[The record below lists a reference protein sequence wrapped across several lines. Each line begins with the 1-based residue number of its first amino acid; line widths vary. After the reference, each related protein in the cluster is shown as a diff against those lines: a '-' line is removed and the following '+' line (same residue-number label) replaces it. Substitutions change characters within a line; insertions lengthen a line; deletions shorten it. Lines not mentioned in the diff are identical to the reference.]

1 MEASRTLSPCGAAQ
15 TLPLRFADSSPQA
28 SCGPSPPK
36 NLLGTWEFTAPHV
49 RSGSMS
55 RFTRDQI
62 HKENIMSSY
71 KNNVH
76 LEGNLGKDAEKKSTP
91 NGDVVNFSIAVN
103 EQWEDKDGAE
113 HKNTDWFQIQVWG
126 PLAKFAATLKAGT
139 PVIVEGKIKPDT
151 YTADGVEH
159 KTFSI
164 KADYIR
170 KIDYSAPNE
179 ASESKAAKPAKKKA
193 K

>member
-1 MEASRTLSPCGAAQ
+1 M
-15 TLPLRFADSSPQA
+15 F
-28 SCGPSPPK
+28 
-36 NLLGTWEFTAPHV
+36 
-49 RSGSMS
+49 
-55 RFTRDQI
+55 
-62 HKENIMSSY
+62 SY

-76 LEGNLGKDAEKKSTP
+76 LEGNLGKDAEKKTTP

-103 EQWEDKDGAE
+103 EVWKDKDGTA

-139 PVIVEGKIKPDT
+139 PVIVEGKIKPET

-164 KADYIR
+164 KANYIR
-170 KIDYSAPNE
+170 KINYSKPEEDGAGT
-179 ASESKAAKPAKKKA
+179 AAKSAKKRK
-193 K
+193 

>member
-1 MEASRTLSPCGAAQ
+1 
-15 TLPLRFADSSPQA
+15 
-28 SCGPSPPK
+28 
-36 NLLGTWEFTAPHV
+36 
-49 RSGSMS
+49 
-55 RFTRDQI
+55 
-62 HKENIMSSY
+62 MSSY

-139 PVIVEGKIKPDT
+139 PVIVEGKIKPET
-151 YTADGVEH
+151 YTAAGVEH
-159 KTFSI
+159 KTFSL
-164 KADYIR
+164 KANYIR
-170 KIDYSAPNE
+170 KINYTKLEEDGAGT
-179 ASESKAAKPAKKKA
+179 AAKSTRKRK
-193 K
+193 

>member
-1 MEASRTLSPCGAAQ
+1 
-15 TLPLRFADSSPQA
+15 
-28 SCGPSPPK
+28 
-36 NLLGTWEFTAPHV
+36 
-49 RSGSMS
+49 
-55 RFTRDQI
+55 
-62 HKENIMSSY
+62 MSSY

-76 LEGNLGKDAEKKSTP
+76 LEGNLGKNAEKKTTP

-103 EQWEDKDGAE
+103 EVWKDKDGTA

-139 PVIVEGKIKPDT
+139 PVIVEGKIKPET

-170 KIDYSAPNE
+170 KINSTKLEEDGAG
-179 ASESKAAKPAKKKA
+179 AAAKSARKRK
-193 K
+193 

>member
-1 MEASRTLSPCGAAQ
+1 
-15 TLPLRFADSSPQA
+15 
-28 SCGPSPPK
+28 
-36 NLLGTWEFTAPHV
+36 
-49 RSGSMS
+49 
-55 RFTRDQI
+55 
-62 HKENIMSSY
+62 MSSY

-126 PLAKFAATLKAGT
+126 PLVKFAATLKAGA
-139 PVIVEGKIKPDT
+139 PVIVEGKIKPET
-151 YTADGVEH
+151 YTADSVEH
-159 KTFSI
+159 KAFSI

-179 ASESKAAKPAKKKA
+179 ASEGKAPKPAKKA

>member
-1 MEASRTLSPCGAAQ
+1 
-15 TLPLRFADSSPQA
+15 
-28 SCGPSPPK
+28 
-36 NLLGTWEFTAPHV
+36 
-49 RSGSMS
+49 
-55 RFTRDQI
+55 
-62 HKENIMSSY
+62 MSSY

-139 PVIVEGKIKPDT
+139 PVIIEGKIKPET
-151 YTADGVEH
+151 YTADSVETQDLLDQGRLH
-159 KTFSI
+159 PQDRLLGTERSRRQQGGQ
-164 KADYIR
+164 AHQ
-170 KIDYSAPNE
+170 
-179 ASESKAAKPAKKKA
+179 ESQVATA
-193 K
+193 

>member
-1 MEASRTLSPCGAAQ
+1 
-15 TLPLRFADSSPQA
+15 
-28 SCGPSPPK
+28 
-36 NLLGTWEFTAPHV
+36 
-49 RSGSMS
+49 
-55 RFTRDQI
+55 
-62 HKENIMSSY
+62 MSSY

-126 PLAKFAATLKAGT
+126 QLAKFAATLKAGT
-139 PVIVEGKIKPDT
+139 PVIVEGKIKPET
-151 YTADGVEH
+151 YTVDGVEH

-179 ASESKAAKPAKKKA
+179 ASESKAAKPAKPAKKA

>member
-1 MEASRTLSPCGAAQ
+1 
-15 TLPLRFADSSPQA
+15 
-28 SCGPSPPK
+28 
-36 NLLGTWEFTAPHV
+36 
-49 RSGSMS
+49 
-55 RFTRDQI
+55 
-62 HKENIMSSY
+62 MSSY

-76 LEGNLGKDAEKKSTP
+76 LEGNLGKNAEKKTTP

-103 EQWEDKDGAE
+103 EVWKDKDGTA

-139 PVIVEGKIKPDT
+139 PVIVEGKIKPET

-164 KADYIR
+164 KANYIR
-170 KIDYSAPNE
+170 KINYSKPEEDGAGT
-179 ASESKAAKPAKKKA
+179 AAKSAKKRK
-193 K
+193 

>member
-1 MEASRTLSPCGAAQ
+1 
-15 TLPLRFADSSPQA
+15 
-28 SCGPSPPK
+28 
-36 NLLGTWEFTAPHV
+36 
-49 RSGSMS
+49 
-55 RFTRDQI
+55 
-62 HKENIMSSY
+62 MSSY

-76 LEGNLGKDAEKKSTP
+76 LEGNLGKIAEKKTTP

-103 EQWEDKDGAE
+103 EVWKDKDGTA

-139 PVIVEGKIKPDT
+139 PVIVEGKIKPET

-164 KADYIR
+164 KANYIR
-170 KIDYSAPNE
+170 KINYSKPEEDGAG
-179 ASESKAAKPAKKKA
+179 SAAKSARKRK
-193 K
+193 

>member
-1 MEASRTLSPCGAAQ
+1 
-15 TLPLRFADSSPQA
+15 
-28 SCGPSPPK
+28 
-36 NLLGTWEFTAPHV
+36 
-49 RSGSMS
+49 MS
-55 RFTRDQI
+55 RFTRDQTQ
-62 HKENIMSSY
+62 KENIMSSY

-76 LEGNLGKDAEKKSTP
+76 LEGNLGKNAEKKTTP

-103 EQWEDKDGAE
+103 EVWKDKDGTA

-139 PVIVEGKIKPDT
+139 PVIVEGKIKPET

-164 KADYIR
+164 KANYIR
-170 KIDYSAPNE
+170 KINYAKPEEDGAG
-179 ASESKAAKPAKKKA
+179 AAAKSAKKRK
-193 K
+193 

>member
-1 MEASRTLSPCGAAQ
+1 
-15 TLPLRFADSSPQA
+15 
-28 SCGPSPPK
+28 
-36 NLLGTWEFTAPHV
+36 
-49 RSGSMS
+49 
-55 RFTRDQI
+55 
-62 HKENIMSSY
+62 MSSY

-76 LEGNLGKDAEKKSTP
+76 LEGNLGKDAEKKSTQ
-91 NGDVVNFSIAVN
+91 NGDEVNFSIAVN

-113 HKNTDWFQIQVWG
+113 HKSTDWFQIQVWG
-126 PLAKFAATLKAGT
+126 PLAKFAVTLKSGA
-139 PVIVEGKIKPDT
+139 PVIVEGKIKPET

-179 ASESKAAKPAKKKA
+179 ARRPSLPKESQVALVQPKGGSSEPP
-193 K
+193 

>member
-1 MEASRTLSPCGAAQ
+1 
-15 TLPLRFADSSPQA
+15 
-28 SCGPSPPK
+28 
-36 NLLGTWEFTAPHV
+36 
-49 RSGSMS
+49 
-55 RFTRDQI
+55 
-62 HKENIMSSY
+62 MSSY

-76 LEGNLGKDAEKKSTP
+76 LEGNLGKNAEKKTTP

-139 PVIVEGKIKPDT
+139 PVIVEGKIKPET

-164 KADYIR
+164 KANYIR
-170 KIDYSAPNE
+170 KINYSKPEEDGAGT
-179 ASESKAAKPAKKKA
+179 AAKSAKKRK
-193 K
+193 

>member
-1 MEASRTLSPCGAAQ
+1 MSVPAVCP
-15 TLPLRFADSSPQA
+15 DSLA
-28 SCGPSPPK
+28 TKFKRRKSCPATKTTSTSKATSAKTPKRSPP
-36 NLLGTWEFTAPHV
+36 
-49 RSGSMS
+49 
-55 RFTRDQI
+55 
-62 HKENIMSSY
+62 
-71 KNNVH
+71 
-76 LEGNLGKDAEKKSTP
+76 P

-139 PVIVEGKIKPDT
+139 PVIVEGKIKPET
-151 YTADGVEH
+151 YSADGVEH
-159 KTFSI
+159 KTFSV

-170 KIDYSAPNE
+170 KIDYTAPIE
-179 ASESKAAKPAKKKA
+179 ASESKAAKPAKKA